1 MSEDSTTDNSQK
13 LLDFL
18 SSFEDYSEETLEA
31 ERREAEAMDALAVEL
46 EEKFPEL
53 GLRFTKTF
61 AGGMP
66 VQAYGWIL
74 GERFY
79 FRYRSD
85 IASLTVGTV
94 NAERAEAEFERKVAR
109 YLDLQNTMPSFYTP
123 EFSEKYQ
130 TREDVIAG
138 FNLAV
143 QTDFSQTAF
152 PDDVSFRV
160 SLGGFAGDPWAGV
173 LSPEDAKEVFIQLIE
188 LLVAERALKGWEQS

>member
-1 MSEDSTTDNSQK
+1 MSENTTDESQK
-13 LLDFL
+13 FLDFL
-18 SSFEDYSEETLEA
+18 ASFDDYSEETLEA

-46 EEKFPEL
+46 EEMFPEL

-94 NAERAEAEFERKVAR
+94 NAEKAEADFEHKVTRALEIRDNMPAFYKDGMEKQEF
-109 YLDLQNTMPSFYTP
+109 
-123 EFSEKYQ
+123 
-130 TREDVIAG
+130 TREGLIESL
-138 FNLAV
+138 NLSV
-143 QTDFSQTAF
+143 MTDFSVNAF
-152 PDDVSFRV
+152 PTDVSFHV
-160 SLGGFAGDPWAGV
+160 NLGGFIGNPWAGV
-173 LSPEDAKEVFIQLIE
+173 LSPDEAKEVFIQLVE
-188 LLVAERALKGWEQS
+188 LLVAERAVKGWKQS

>member
-1 MSEDSTTDNSQK
+1 MSTDNTTDNSRK

-18 SSFEDYSEETLEA
+18 ASFEDYSEETLEA
-31 ERREAEAMDALAVEL
+31 ERREAEEMDAVAVEL
-46 EEKFPEL
+46 EEMFPQL

-94 NAERAEAEFERKVAR
+94 NAEKAEAEFERKVTR
-109 YLDLQNTMPSFYTP
+109 SMEFREKMPAFKP
-123 EFSEKYQ
+123 ESVDSDEF
-130 TREDVIAG
+130 TREGIIESL
-138 FNLAV
+138 NLTV
-143 QTDFSQTAF
+143 QTDFSLTAF

-160 SLGGFAGDPWAGV
+160 AVGGFAGNPWCGV

-188 LLVAERALKGWEQS
+188 LLLAERAVEGWEKQ